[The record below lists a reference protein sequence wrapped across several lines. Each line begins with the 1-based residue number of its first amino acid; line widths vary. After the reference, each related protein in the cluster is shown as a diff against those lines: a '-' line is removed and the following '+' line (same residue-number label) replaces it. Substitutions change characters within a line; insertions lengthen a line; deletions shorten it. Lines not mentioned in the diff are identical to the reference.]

1 MCKQRLVLD
10 LRLPALTGKIGII
23 HSKQGSSELSSL
35 ITHYTSPF
43 LDSSLF
49 LDPLPVTRYLSQVL
63 DSLPI
68 TRHPSQVLSYVTHH

>member
-1 MCKQRLVLD
+1 MCKERLVLD

-23 HSKQGSSELSSL
+23 HSKQGFSELSSL

-49 LDPLPVTRYLSQVL
+49 LDPLP
-63 DSLPI
+63 I
-68 TRHPSQVLSYVTHH
+68 TRHSLLSLDPSQVLSYVTHH